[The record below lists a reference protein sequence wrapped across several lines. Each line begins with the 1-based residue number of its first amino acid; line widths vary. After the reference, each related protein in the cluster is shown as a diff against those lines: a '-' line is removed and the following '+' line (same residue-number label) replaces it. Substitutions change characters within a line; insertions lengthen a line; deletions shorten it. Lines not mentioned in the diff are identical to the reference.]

1 MAIEEIATLVGTA
14 ILSIV
19 GWVWANRLIIPAIL
33 KWWKEKKKD
42 DLEHKSTLQAVEQQG
57 YNVYEGQVK
66 FLVEQIDS
74 LQSIIKTK
82 SEELTEVYKRL
93 TDLRMRVQ
101 ELEIELLRANE
112 NIVVYKDNCCMKLE
126 CPLRVPCGTVDKML
140 EKVEEL
146 NEVKDE

>member
-1 MAIEEIATLVGTA
+1 MVIEQIATLIGTA

-19 GWVWANRLIIPAIL
+19 GWVWSNKLIIPTL
-33 KWWKEKKKD
+33 SNWWKEKKKD

-112 NIVVYKDNCCMKLE
+112 NIVVYKDNCCMKLD

>member
-1 MAIEEIATLVGTA
+1 MVIEQIATLIGTA

-19 GWVWANRLIIPAIL
+19 GWVWSNKLIIPAISN
-33 KWWKEKKKD
+33 WWNNKKKD

-112 NIVVYKDNCCMKLE
+112 NIVVYKDNCCMKVE

>member
-1 MAIEEIATLVGTA
+1 MFIEEIATLVGTG

-19 GWVWANRLIIPAIL
+19 GWVWSNKLIIPAIS

>member
-1 MAIEEIATLVGTA
+1 MVIEQIATLIGTG
-14 ILSIV
+14 IISVV
-19 GWVWANRLIIPAIL
+19 GWVWSNKLIIPAIS
-33 KWWKEKKKD
+33 KWWNNKKENDVKY
-42 DLEHKSTLQAVEQQG
+42 KSSLQGIEQQG

-112 NIVVYKDNCCMKLE
+112 NIVVYKDNCCMKVE

>member
-1 MAIEEIATLVGTA
+1 MVIEEIATLVGTG

-19 GWVWANRLIIPAIL
+19 GWVWANKSIIPAISN
-33 KWWKEKKKD
+33 WWKEKKKD

-82 SEELTEVYKRL
+82 SEELTEVYKKL

-112 NIVVYKDNCCMKLE
+112 NIVVYKNNCCIKVD
-126 CPLRVPCGTVDKML
+126 CPLRVPCGTVNQML
-140 EKVEEL
+140 EKIEEI

>member
-1 MAIEEIATLVGTA
+1 MVIEQIATLIGTS

-19 GWVWANRLIIPAIL
+19 SWVIANKSIFPLISN
-33 KWWKEKKKD
+33 WWKEKKKD

-66 FLVEQIDS
+66 FLVQQIDS